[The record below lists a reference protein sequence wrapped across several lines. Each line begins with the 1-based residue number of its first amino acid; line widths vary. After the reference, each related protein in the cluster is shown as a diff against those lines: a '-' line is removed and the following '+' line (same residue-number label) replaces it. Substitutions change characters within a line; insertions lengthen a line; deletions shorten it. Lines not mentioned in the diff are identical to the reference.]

1 MKTLKKDWKLG
12 AAVGTALSL
21 GSAGAIAGP
30 HGFDLH
36 NVLNGASAAMAGT
49 SIAHVE
55 DPVSA
60 VFGNPATLTT
70 YYGGTNFMF
79 GATFYMPRATMVHDG
94 SAGHAVA
101 NFGEHGDTNST
112 ATVVATQASNGAGT
126 SMSTAEAIAAFELTN
141 NGSVGAVG
149 NVGTTFGFDSTSK
162 ADIYA
167 VPQVAVTQ
175 DLSGLGIP
183 GVLGVGVTATSGI
196 GVDYKHTSNS
206 LGAAAELINLGVNAG
221 IGMKM
226 SDTLDVGVSMT
237 ITYAMLEA
245 GITGSGGM
253 THDIGFR
260 GTLGARKKMNDN
272 MTIGLYYQTE
282 QEHQYDNLHVT
293 SMHGSDPF
301 SAIGGITGTVNMECN
316 GDSVTSS
323 VGVCRQDLEVEQPWN
338 VGLGVSMDMG
348 NGLLVMA
355 DVTHKAWSDAKFF
368 NEFYDDQN
376 VVSIG
381 LQKTMGNLKLRAGY
395 GYADDPLLSTV
406 KVGQEVASIG
416 LVNSEGVAV
425 SSPMYGI
432 FMSYFQAMETPVI
445 YKHRIAV
452 GLGVENFL
460 GVPFLSLDT
469 HAAIQLEEDKCFGSG
484 QAGQSTSTGYYNN
497 ATIGVALAGGLAAR
511 GCTSSDHSKATV
523 SSMHVGGAL
532 TWSF

>member
-1 MKTLKKDWKLG
+1 MKTLNKDWKLG

-36 NVLNGASAAMAGT
+36 NVLNGASASFAGT

-79 GATFYMPRATMVHDG
+79 GATFYMPRAQMQHDG
-94 SAGHAVA
+94 SAGFATTEFASGVDIVSGAASMGTA
-101 NFGEHGDTNST
+101 NLDQYEFNTTS
-112 ATVVATQASNGAGT
+112 GAD
-126 SMSTAEAIAAFELTN
+126 
-141 NGSVGAVG
+141 V
-149 NVGTTFGFDSTSK
+149 
-162 ADIYA
+162 YA

-183 GVLGVGVTATSGI
+183 VVLGVGVTATSGI

-245 GITGSGGM
+245 GLTGSGGM

-260 GTLGARKKMNDN
+260 GTLGARKHMGP
-272 MTIGLYYQTE
+272 MTIGMYYQTE

-293 SMHGSDPF
+293 SMMGNTPT
-301 SAIGGITGTVNMECN
+301 ITTAQLASLSSNQNTVTCN
-316 GDSVTSS
+316 ADSVNATQ
-323 VGVCRQDLEVEQPWN
+323 GVCRQDVEVQQPWN

-348 NGLLVMA
+348 NNLLVMA
-355 DVTHKAWSDAKFF
+355 DFTHKKWSDAKFF

-381 LQKTMGNLKLRAGY
+381 VQKTMGNLKLRAGY
-395 GYADDPLLSTV
+395 GYADDPLLSYL
-406 KVGQEVASIG
+406 KPGKHIASIG
-416 LVNSEGVAV
+416 GVNAAGNSYT
-425 SSPMYGI
+425 SPMYGL

-445 YKHRIAV
+445 YKHRVSV

-484 QAGQSTSTGYYNN
+484 QGGQGSTDFYSDLTRGMSLRTTGTEAGLSLGGSAISGCSTHDHTK
-497 ATIGVALAGGLAAR
+497 ATI
-511 GCTSSDHSKATV
+511 SSFHL
-523 SSMHVGGAL
+523 GGAL

>member
-1 MKTLKKDWKLG
+1 MKTLRKDWKLG

-36 NVLNGASAAMAGT
+36 NVLNGAAASFAGT
-49 SIAHVE
+49 SIAHTE

-60 VFGNPATLTT
+60 VFGNPATLTQ

-79 GATFYMPRATMVHDG
+79 GATFYMPRANMIHDG
-94 SAGHAVA
+94 SAGYAT
-101 NFGEHGDTNST
+101 GGDAALDSFVTNDGHIASGT
-112 ATVVATQASNGAGT
+112 DTVSDY
-126 SMSTAEAIAAFELTN
+126 AFN
-141 NGSVGAVG
+141 
-149 NVGTTFGFDSTSK
+149 STSK
-162 ADIYA
+162 ADVYA

-183 GVLGVGVTATSGI
+183 VVLGVGVTATSGI

-245 GITGSGGM
+245 GLTGSGGM

-260 GTLGARKKMNDN
+260 GTLGARKHMGP

-282 QEHQYDNLHVT
+282 QEHQYDNIHVT
-293 SMHGSDPF
+293 SMDGSDPF
-301 SAIGGITGTVNMECN
+301 SSATMSTAINSPDGSGGATAVTSGVLGTVSVTCN
-316 GDSVTSS
+316 GDAVTTST
-323 VGVCRQDLEVEQPWN
+323 GVCRQDLVAQQPWN

-348 NGLLVMA
+348 NNTLVMA
-355 DVTHKAWSDAKFF
+355 DITHKAWSDARFF

-381 LQKTMGNLKLRAGY
+381 IQKTMGNIKLRAGY

-406 KVGQEVASIG
+406 SVGQEVMSIG
-416 LVNSEGVAV
+416 GVNADGHAY
-425 SSPMYGI
+425 SSPMYGL

-452 GLGVENFL
+452 GLGVESFL
-460 GVPFLSLDT
+460 GVPFLSLDS
-469 HAAIQLEEDKCFGSG
+469 HVAIQLEEDKCFGSG
-484 QAGQSTSTGYYNN
+484 QANYTDTFNGTSGFGGTAGISMTSTADVAGCA
-497 ATIGVALAGGLAAR
+497 AT
-511 GCTSSDHSKATV
+511 DHTKATV
-523 SSMHVGGAL
+523 SSFHLGGAL

>member
-1 MKTLKKDWKLG
+1 MKTLNKDWKLG

-36 NVLNGASAAMAGT
+36 NVLNGAAASFAGT
-49 SIAHVE
+49 SIAHTE

-60 VFGNPATLTT
+60 VFGNPATLTQ

-94 SAGHAVA
+94 SAGY
-101 NFGEHGDTNST
+101 
-112 ATVVATQASNGAGT
+112 
-126 SMSTAEAIAAFELTN
+126 
-141 NGSVGAVG
+141 AVG
-149 NVGTTFGFDSTSK
+149 GDASLDGLVTNDGNIASGTDTVSDYAFNSTSK
-162 ADIYA
+162 ADVYA

-183 GVLGVGVTATSGI
+183 VVLGVGVTATSGI

-245 GITGSGGM
+245 GLTGSGGM

-260 GTLGARKKMNDN
+260 GTLGARKHMGP
-272 MTIGLYYQTE
+272 MTIAMYYQTE
-282 QEHQYDNLHVT
+282 QEHQYDNIHVT
-293 SMHGSDPF
+293 SMDGSAPF
-301 SAIGGITGTVNMECN
+301 AAATMNDAFNDSDANDQGSAVGTVNVKCN
-316 GDSVTSS
+316 GDNVGTAS
-323 VGVCRQDLEVEQPWN
+323 GVCRQDLEVQQPWN
-338 VGLGVSMDMG
+338 VGLGMSMDMG

-355 DVTHKAWSDAKFF
+355 DVTHKHWSDAKFF

-376 VVSIG
+376 VISIG
-381 LQKTMGNLKLRAGY
+381 IQKTMGNMKLRAGY
-395 GYADDPLLSTV
+395 GYADDPLLSQV
-406 KVGQEVASIG
+406 SEGVEVASIG
-416 LVNSEGVAV
+416 GVNSDGHAY
-425 SSPMYGI
+425 SSPMYGL

-445 YKHRIAV
+445 YKHRIAL
-452 GLGVENFL
+452 GLGVESFL
-460 GVPFLSLDT
+460 GVPFLSLDS
-469 HAAIQLEEDKCFGSG
+469 HVAVQLEEDKCFGSG
-484 QAGQSTSTGYYNN
+484 QSGLGSQHAAFGVDGTSLDAANG
-497 ATIGVALAGGLAAR
+497 GVTQYAGGCNA
-511 GCTSSDHSKATV
+511 SDHTKATV
-523 SSMHVGGAL
+523 SSFHLGGAL

>member
-1 MKTLKKDWKLG
+1 MKTLKNDWKLG

-101 NFGEHGDTNST
+101 NFGDISTTGSASQVSSNS
-112 ATVVATQASNGAGT
+112 SL
-126 SMSTAEAIAAFELTN
+126 ELTN
-141 NGSVGAVG
+141 NGGISPLSTISADLSNLGTVGA
-149 NVGTTFGFDSTSK
+149 TFAFDSTSK
-162 ADIYA
+162 ADVYA

-183 GVLGVGVTATSGI
+183 VVLGVGVTATSGI

-260 GTLGARKKMNDN
+260 GTLGARKSMGP
-272 MTIGLYYQTE
+272 MTIGMYYQTE

-293 SMHGSDPF
+293 SMHGQHPF
-301 SAIGGITGTVNMECN
+301 ISTAGINGGGSVVNIKCN
-316 GDSVTSS
+316 GDSVGNMW
-323 VGVCRQDLEVEQPWN
+323 GVCRQDLEVQQPWN
-338 VGLGVSMDMG
+338 VGLGMSMDMG

-376 VVSIG
+376 VISVG
-381 LQKTMGNLKLRAGY
+381 VQKTMGNLKLRAGY

-445 YKHRIAV
+445 YKHRVAV

-497 ATIGVALAGGLAAR
+497 ATIGVALAGGLASS
-511 GCTSSDHSKATV
+511 GCTANDHSKATV
-523 SSMHVGGAL
+523 SSMHLGGAL